1 MSAIFGTDKG
11 FDEACT
17 ENLRKN
23 ASDLTLKILALYAM
37 VIVCNLLHHL
47 LRPWSQPRM
56 TSDIVIGLVAGNIG
70 PIKKWSV
77 TVPDALNSMIY
88 FGMVCYMFV
97 LGLEMDPYVL
107 FRWPTRAA
115 KVAYAGM
122 LSTFI
127 LASTITPFLRF
138 FKSPSIMRTISLSTA
153 LCGTGSPVLTRIIT
167 SQKIGK
173 SDIGQ
178 LVIAAGMH
186 SDFVSSLVISVCYVA
201 YNDSSSGASESARI
215 EKAVIQ
221 GVALFIQSV
230 ITASISPVF
239 LKWVNNENP
248 EGKPLKGSHLILSV
262 AFMAVV
268 CSCSTLSGYSPILS
282 AFMAGIFLP
291 REGRVSKWA
300 LGKINYFLSTIFYPI
315 FFFWMGYESDFAGF
329 EPGHL
334 LTWGRLLVL
343 LLIAIAGKIT
353 GIIISGAI
361 LGFNWPESI
370 MIGLLLTVKGHF
382 HIFLAVMARQTGKT
396 TTSTSL
402 VIILVI
408 FFTTLHAPFVV
419 SNIIERARKRSPTHR
434 MALEWL
440 DPMNELRMLLC
451 VRGPHNVA
459 SAINFMEISRGTADP
474 GIVVYVTDMIEMTD
488 QIAATLVHKDTDNA
502 KVTDRGVTDMRDQ
515 ITSAVQAYANENGDG
530 ITLRRMLALSTFSL
544 MPRDISNMAEDLLI
558 SLIVLPFHK
567 IRRDDGTFDGGH
579 PGFRFVNRKVLR
591 HAPCSVGIL
600 VDRGFGLTEKIQEP
614 YSGLNVAVIFIGGK
628 DDREALAYA
637 GRVARHPGVKLT
649 VIRFLVE
656 ASTENNNSS
665 RRARAS
671 NYRYSLAEEEQEMK
685 LDDECF
691 ANFYEKYVAGGP
703 VAYMEKH
710 LANSAETFAN
720 LKSMEGQY
728 SLIIV
733 GRGGRVNSVLTLG
746 MNDLEQCPELGP
758 IGDVLSGTGT
768 GTDFSITTS
777 VLIIQQPSLRGELE
791 GLDEDFSI
799 M

>member
-1 MSAIFGTDKG
+1 MSGIFGTEKG
-11 FDEACT
+11 FDQACA

-23 ASDLTLKILALYAM
+23 LSNATLKLLAFYAM
-37 VIVCNLLHHL
+37 MIVCNILHHI
-47 LRPWSQPRM
+47 LRPWSQPRI
-56 TSDIVIGLVAGNIG
+56 TTDIVIGLILGNIG
-70 PIKKWSV
+70 PVKKWAV
-77 TVPDALNSMIY
+77 TVPDALNSLIY

-122 LSTFI
+122 ISTFI
-127 LASTITPFLRF
+127 LGSVITPFLRF
-138 FKSPSIMRTISLSTA
+138 FKTPSIMRTISLSTA
-153 LCGTGSPVLTRIIT
+153 LCGTSSPVLTRIIT

-201 YNDSSSGASESARI
+201 YYDSSSGMSESDRI
-215 EKAVIQ
+215 KNAVIQ
-221 GVALFIQSV
+221 GVALFIQSA
-230 ITASISPVF
+230 ITASISPFF
-239 LKWVNNENP
+239 LNWVNNENP

-262 AFMAVV
+262 AFMAVL

-315 FFFWMGYESDFAGF
+315 FFFWMGYEADFRGF

-334 LTWGRLLVL
+334 LTWGRLFVL
-343 LLIAIAGKIT
+343 LLITIAGKLA

-382 HIFLAVMARQTGKT
+382 HIFMAVMAKQTGRT

-402 VIILVI
+402 VIILVV
-408 FFTTLHAPFVV
+408 FFTALHAPFVV
-419 SNIIERARKRSPTHR
+419 SNIIERARKQSPTHR

-440 DPMNELRMLLC
+440 DPMDELRMLLC
-451 VRGPHNVA
+451 VHGPHNVA
-459 SAINFMEISRGTADP
+459 STINIMEISREMADP

-488 QIAATLVHKDTDNA
+488 QIAATLVQKDTDNA
-502 KVTDRGVTDMRDQ
+502 KVTDKGVIDMRDQ
-515 ITSAVQAYANENGDG
+515 ITTAVQAYANENGDG

-567 IRRDDGTFDGGH
+567 IQRTDGTFDGGH

-600 VDRGFGLTEKIQEP
+600 VDRGFGLMEKIP
-614 YSGLNVAVIFIGGK
+614 GSHLTLKVAVIFIGGQ

-656 ASTENNNSS
+656 TSTENSSS
-665 RRARAS
+665 RRTTD
-671 NYRYSLAEEEQEMK
+671 YRYSIAEQEQEMK

-691 ANFYEKYVAGGP
+691 ADFYEKYVAGGP

-720 LKSMEGQY
+720 LKSMEGRY

-733 GRGGRVNSVLTLG
+733 GRGGRVNSVLTIG

-758 IGDVLSGTGT
+758 IGDVLSGTE
-768 GTDFSITTS
+768 FSITTS
-777 VLIIQQPSLRGELE
+777 VLIIQQPSLRGDLE

>member
-1 MSAIFGTDKG
+1 MAGIFGTEKA
-11 FDEACT
+11 FDQACT
-17 ENLRKN
+17 DNLRKN
-23 ASDLTLKILALYAM
+23 ASNAALKILAFYGM
-37 VIVCNLLHHL
+37 VIICNLFHHL
-47 LRPWSQPRM
+47 LRPWSQPHI
-56 TSDIVIGLVAGNIG
+56 TSDIVIGLVTGNIG
-70 PIKKWSV
+70 PIKKWLV
-77 TVPDALNSMIY
+77 TVPDALNSIIY
-88 FGMVCYMFV
+88 FGMICYMFV

-122 LSTFI
+122 ISTFI

-138 FKSPSIMRTISLSTA
+138 FTSPSIMRTLSLSAA
-153 LCGTGSPVLTRIIT
+153 LCGTASPVLTRIIT

-186 SDFVSSLVISVCYVA
+186 SDFVSTLVISVGYVA
-201 YNDSSSGASESARI
+201 FNESSGGSESARI
-215 EKAVIQ
+215 KNAVTQ

-230 ITASISPVF
+230 ITALVSPFF
-239 LKWVNNENP
+239 LNWVNNENP
-248 EGKPLKGSHLILSV
+248 EGKPLKGSHLVLSV
-262 AFMAVV
+262 AFMVLV
-268 CSCSTLSGYSPILS
+268 CSCSTISGYSPILS

-300 LGKINYFLSTIFYPI
+300 LGKINYLLSTIFYPI
-315 FFFWMGYESDFAGF
+315 FFFWMGYQANFGEF

-334 LTWGRLLVL
+334 LTWVRLLVL
-343 LLIAIAGKIT
+343 LVIATAGKVA
-353 GIIISGAI
+353 GILISGAI
-361 LGFNWPESI
+361 LGFHWPESI

-382 HIFLAVMARQTGKT
+382 HIFLAVIAKLTGKA
-396 TTSTSL
+396 STSGSIA
-402 VIILVI
+402 IIIITFL
-408 FFTTLHAPFVV
+408 TALQAPFVV

-434 MALEWL
+434 MALQWL

-451 VRGPHNVA
+451 VHGPQNVA
-459 SAINFMEISRGTADP
+459 STINFMEISRGTADP
-474 GIVVYVTDMIEMTD
+474 GIVVYVTDMVELTD
-488 QIAATLVHKDTDNA
+488 QIAATMVQGDADNA
-502 KVTDRGVTDMRDQ
+502 TITDKAVTEMRDQ

-530 ITLRRMLALSTFSL
+530 ITLRRTLALSSFSM
-544 MPRDISNMAEDLLI
+544 MPRDISNLAEDLLI

-567 IRRDDGTFDGGH
+567 TQQPDGTFDGGH

-600 VDRGFGLTEKIQEP
+600 VDRGFGMMKKSSGSYLT
-614 YSGLNVAVIFIGGK
+614 LNVAVIFIGGK

-656 ASTENNNSS
+656 TTVENSS
-665 RRARAS
+665 RRTS
-671 NYRYSLAEEEQEMK
+671 NFRYSLAEQEQEMK

-703 VAYMEKH
+703 VAYVERH
-710 LANSAETFAN
+710 LANSAETFAT

-733 GRGGRVNSVLTLG
+733 GRGGRVNSTLTFG

-758 IGDVLSGTGT
+758 IGDVLS

-777 VLIIQQPSLRGELE
+777 VLIIQQPSLRGELD